1 MYKKVKFDPENDKNP
16 DFMREIEE
24 YIKDPDFYLTD
35 VDFNKGPH
43 MFLYNP
49 QLLFFGVPS
58 YLLKNVSRDQELGHN
73 FWLETSLW
81 VIIFES

>member
-1 MYKKVKFDPENDKNP
+1 
-16 DFMREIEE
+16 MREIEE

-35 VDFNKGPH
+35 VEYNHGPH

-58 YLLKNVSRDQELGHN
+58 YLLKNVSRDQEK
-73 FWLETSLW
+73 
-81 VIIFES
+81 VIISAFMNHKTTK